1 MLEIRRAGRVDVPA
15 VAALSLALW
24 PSDTLA
30 ERVAQFDAALTG
42 GRGGLLIAEIDGE
55 AVGFAECA
63 VRTDYVEGTDGGP
76 VGYLEGIYVR
86 EAHRRAGI
94 ARALL
99 AEWEAWARG
108 RGCRALA
115 SSCELENTQSL
126 AFHLGAGFQ
135 EVNRLICFVK
145 EMD

>member
-1 MLEIRRAGRVDVPA
+1 MLQIRRTGQADVPA
-15 VAALSLALW
+15 VAALSLELW
-24 PSDTLA
+24 PSDPLA
-30 ERVAQFDAALTG
+30 ERAAQFDAALAG
-42 GRGGLLIAEIDGE
+42 GRGCLLVAEVDGE

-63 VRTDYVEGTDGGP
+63 IRTDYVEGTDGGP

-86 EAHRRAGI
+86 EAHRRAGV

-99 AEWEAWARG
+99 AQWEAWARE

-115 SSCELENTQSL
+115 SSCELENTRSL
-126 AFHLGAGFQ
+126 AFHLGAGFR
-135 EVNRLICFVK
+135 EAGRIICFVK